1 MISQRELRSLNF
13 KTLENMESFL
23 DDMIKHL
30 NTDTQD
36 KIVKFYGLDQ
46 HKLGRNAVKEMS
58 DDMTFLR
65 FFRKE
70 VRLLADGKIK
80 KIVTHFEILR
90 EVAMLKPG

>member
-1 MISQRELRSLNF
+1 
-13 KTLENMESFL
+13 
-23 DDMIKHL
+23 
-30 NTDTQD
+30 
-36 KIVKFYGLDQ
+36 
-46 HKLGRNAVKEMS
+46 MS